1 MTPETTDTDLDLYA
15 DDSTLSETR
24 DIVEDKLNTD
34 TENSNMR
41 KWKYSVITYYHIPAL
56 AHTLSQ
62 NRES

>member
-41 KWKYSVITYYHIPAL
+41 K
-56 AHTLSQ
+56 
-62 NRES
+62 